1 MVKVSACPACGAP
14 VSPGTERCPYCQQYL
29 IWDEKPAARPP
40 GGGGAAAV
48 RGLLFERRAEP
59 RESAFTL
66 AVPKGWLLEGGIQR
80 ADLMHQVIS
89 TQSIEAK
96 LDLTVKRDPAGTVAL
111 RWCPEIKYCDPR
123 YLQQVAMFFPPGS
136 NYQGMLVWPQPGATD
151 FLIQMV
157 FPWAHPQAQRVR
169 VVEQGLRPEL
179 AENFRARLARWGTPP
194 PFNYEGGA
202 VLWDYVENGI
212 HYREGGC
219 VVLEALGMLGAGMWS
234 NKETILWRAPEDEF
248 AAWDAVFDHII
259 ASATPNPRWVVQEQA
274 NQQMLSRSFMQAQY
288 AEQERARRQ
297 LEFQRSMQEM
307 AQDIVEHRRQTYAE
321 IRNDAYLMMTNQ
333 EEYINPYTREP
344 EIGSNQWQYRWVTAA
359 GDEYYTD
366 HEGDDPNQLD
376 GLNQATW
383 ERTPVRPRFPY

>member
-1 MVKVSACPACGAP
+1 
-14 VSPGTERCPYCQQYL
+14 
-29 IWDEKPAARPP
+29 
-40 GGGGAAAV
+40 
-48 RGLLFERRAEP
+48 
-59 RESAFTL
+59 
-66 AVPKGWLLEGGIQR
+66 
-80 ADLMHQVIS
+80 
-89 TQSIEAK
+89 
-96 LDLTVKRDPAGTVAL
+96 
-111 RWCPEIKYCDPR
+111 
-123 YLQQVAMFFPPGS
+123 
-136 NYQGMLVWPQPGATD
+136 
-151 FLIQMV
+151 
-157 FPWAHPQAQRVR
+157 
-169 VVEQGLRPEL
+169 
-179 AENFRARLARWGTPP
+179 
-194 PFNYEGGA
+194 
-202 VLWDYVENGI
+202 
-212 HYREGGC
+212 
-219 VVLEALGMLGAGMWS
+219 MWS

-344 EIGSNQWQYRWVTAA
+344 EIGSNQWQYRWVTAD
-359 GDEYYTD
+359 GNEYYTD